1 MPFVLGALILV
12 LVVVLITMK
21 VGEGSPDDTAMKTD
35 TVNSDLTDEGIIKP
49 DTSVKEDMAKPD
61 GSETPEPAKT
71 VTVDDD
77 SSLIADIPDREP
89 VETPEEKPDLT
100 ETVDAEPEPTPVP
113 TSTPTPTPVALV
125 FEDKDDYV
133 ETKSDVNLRVGP
145 STDTDVF
152 ANLPSPKRLKRTG
165 YNKEW
170 TRVIY
175 KDTECYIYTPLTTGT
190 FDEPTEDGN
199 AAAAKQTGTAVLST
213 GVGTPNGHIVCID
226 PGHQTYG
233 NNDKEPLGPGS
244 SEMKAKVSSGTSGNV
259 SGLPEYKLNL
269 TVSLKLRDEL
279 IARGYSVVMTREVND
294 VDISNAERAKIA
306 ADAGAQAFIRIHANS
321 SSDTSVNG
329 VETICMTNENKYNGE
344 LYTSSRKLSDA
355 VLNHVVSGTGAKKRY
370 VWETDTMTGINWAEG
385 PVTILEMGYMSNKDE
400 EAKLL
405 DDDYQNR
412 IVLGIAD
419 GIDEFFK

>member
-1 MPFVLGALILV
+1 MPFVLGGLIIALI
-12 LVVVLITMK
+12 VVLIFMK
-21 VGEGSPDDTAMKTD
+21 TGGKTNDDTEMKAN
-35 TVNSDLTDEGIIKP
+35 TVNSDITDEGEKKTDKKTGKDSTK
-49 DTSVKEDMAKPD
+49 DTGEKAEKSD
-61 GSETPEPAKT
+61 ETPEPDEQVTKT
-71 VTVDDD
+71 DE
-77 SSLIADIPDREP
+77 L
-89 VETPEEKPDLT
+89 TPEPADVLEQEPTDSGS
-100 ETVDAEPEPTPVP
+100 EAEQEAEAEPTP
-113 TSTPTPTPVALV
+113 SPTPTPVALE
-125 FEDKDDYV
+125 FEDKDDYI

-152 ANLPSPKRLKRTG
+152 ENLQTAKRLKRTG
-165 YNKEW
+165 YNKDW

-175 KDTECYIYTPLTTGT
+175 KDTECYIYTPLVTGT

-199 AAAAKQTGTAVLST
+199 ATGGKQAGTAVLTT

-226 PGHQTYG
+226 PGHQTNG
-233 NNDKEPLGPGS
+233 NSSKEPLGPGS

-279 IARGYSVVMTREVND
+279 IARGYTVVMTREIND
-294 VDISNAERAKIA
+294 VDISNAERAKVA
-306 ADAGAQAFIRIHANS
+306 ADAGAQAFVRIHANS

-329 VETICMTNENKYNGE
+329 VETICMTSENKYNSE
-344 LYTSSRKLSDA
+344 LYTASRSLSDSI
-355 VLNHVVSGTGAKKRY
+355 LNHVTSNTGAKKRY
-370 VWETDTMTGINWAEG
+370 VWETDTMTGINWAEV

>member
-1 MPFVLGALILV
+1 MPFVLGGLIIALI
-12 LVVVLITMK
+12 VVLIFMK
-21 VGEGSPDDTAMKTD
+21 TGGKNGDDTDMKTN
-35 TVNSDLTDEGIIKP
+35 TVNSDITE
-49 DTSVKEDMAKPD
+49 
-61 GSETPEPAKT
+61 
-71 VTVDDD
+71 
-77 SSLIADIPDREP
+77 
-89 VETPEEKPDLT
+89 EEKPDKKTEKDSTEDTEKKDEKADKSTASDDQISDVDDQAPEPADVLEPESTEAET
-100 ETVDAEPEPTPVP
+100 ETEPETEEVEPTP
-113 TSTPTPTPVALV
+113 SPTPTPIAVE
-125 FEDKDDYV
+125 FEDKDDYI

-145 STDTDVF
+145 STDTDIF
-152 ANLPSPKRLKRTG
+152 ENLQTAKRLKRTG
-165 YNKEW
+165 YNKDW

-175 KDTECYIYTPLTTGT
+175 KDTECYIYTPLVTGT

-199 AAAAKQTGTAVLST
+199 AAGGKQEGTAVLST

-226 PGHQTYG
+226 PGHQTHG

-279 IARGYSVVMTREVND
+279 IARGYTVVMTREIND
-294 VDISNAERAKIA
+294 VDISNSERAKIA

-321 SSDTSVNG
+321 ASDTSVNG
-329 VETICMTNENKYNGE
+329 VETICMTSENKYNSE
-344 LYTSSRKLSDA
+344 LYTASRSLSDS
-355 VLNHVVSGTGAKKRY
+355 VLNHVTSNTGAKKRY
-370 VWETDTMTGINWAEG
+370 VWETDTMTGINWAEV

-400 EAKLL
+400 EAKLI